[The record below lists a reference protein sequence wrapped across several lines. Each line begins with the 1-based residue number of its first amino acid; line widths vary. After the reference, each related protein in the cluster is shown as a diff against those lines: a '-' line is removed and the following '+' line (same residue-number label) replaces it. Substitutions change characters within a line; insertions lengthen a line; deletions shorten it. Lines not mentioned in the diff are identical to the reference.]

1 MIVLFGLKTKE
12 NGGNPDNRD
21 KLTLSKGDIKL
32 SKGFR
37 VGQLSSIPECHF
49 SLCFLISAKINL
61 DV

>member
-1 MIVLFGLKTKE
+1 MIVLFGVKTKE

-37 VGQLSSIPECHF
+37 VEQVSFHQF
-49 SLCFLISAKINL
+49 QNVVF
-61 DV
+61 VFVF

>member
-1 MIVLFGLKTKE
+1 MKTKE